1 MASLSH
7 AQSTIAEPVV
17 RPRPRTKPKTRTKT
31 RKRTQ
36 VRARGGILWIAVSGI
51 LLAGVVFVNVAVLR
65 LNLSLDS
72 TNSERTKLRAEN
84 AVLQSHLSQE
94 LASAHI
100 ETRAAKEF
108 GLTYSDQSTY
118 GYLNLAK

>member
-7 AQSTIAEPVV
+7 AQSAIVDPVV
-17 RPRPRTKPKTRTKT
+17 RPRPRTKPQGRT

-36 VRARGGILWIAVSGI
+36 ARARGGILWIAVSGI

-72 TNSERTKLRAEN
+72 TNSERTKLRADN
-84 AVLQSHLSQE
+84 AALQSELSRE
-94 LASAHI
+94 LASSHI
-100 ETRAAKEF
+100 QTRAAKEY
-108 GLTYSDQSTY
+108 GLTYVDPAQY
-118 GYLNLAK
+118 GYVNLGK